1 MLDKTYKG
9 KAADL
14 GFGHLGNGIT
24 VWDRIRSKF
33 NDYAIVA
40 HISAD
45 RKISLR
51 ELPLSEEQ
59 LELIT
64 EAATKHDPQVSF
76 NQTDK
81 VFITRPV

>member
-1 MLDKTYKG
+1 MLDKKYNG
-9 KAADL
+9 KASDL
-14 GFGHLGNGIT
+14 GFGHMGNGIT
-24 VWDRIRSKF
+24 VWDRTRNKF

-76 NQTDK
+76 TQTDK
-81 VFITRPV
+81 VFTTRPI